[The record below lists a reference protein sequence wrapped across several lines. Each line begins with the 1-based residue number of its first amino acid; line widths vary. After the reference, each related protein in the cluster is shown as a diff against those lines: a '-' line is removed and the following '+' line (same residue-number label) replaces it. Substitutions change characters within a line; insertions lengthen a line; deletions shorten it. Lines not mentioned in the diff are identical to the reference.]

1 MTTALLVIGLV
12 AVVVLFVSHPLR
24 RGVAQRANLE
34 TEVRI
39 ADLRTAKED
48 KYREIRDAEMDHRT
62 GKLSEADW
70 RGLDRQLRAEAVD
83 IIHHLDELEPPAEG

>member
-1 MTTALLVIGLV
+1 MTLLIVTGLV

-24 RGVAQRANLE
+24 RGVAQRGQLE

-48 KYREIRDAEMDHRT
+48 KYREIRDAEMDRRT
-62 GKLSEADW
+62 GKLSDADW

-83 IIHHLDELEPPAEG
+83 ILHALDELEPPAGG

>member
-1 MTTALLVIGLV
+1 VTALIVIGLV
-12 AVVVLFVSHPLR
+12 AVVVLFVTHPLR
-24 RGVAQRANLE
+24 KGVARRAQLE
-34 TEVRI
+34 VEGRA

-70 RGLDRQLRAEAVD
+70 RALDRALRAEAVD
-83 IIHHLDELEPPAEG
+83 ILHELDELEPPDQA

>member
-1 MTTALLVIGLV
+1 MTLIIVIGLV
-12 AVVVLFVSHPLR
+12 AIVALFVTHPLR

-48 KYREIRDAEMDHRT
+48 KYREIRDAEMDRRT
-62 GKLSEADW
+62 GKLSDADW
-70 RGLDRQLRAEAVD
+70 RLLDRQLRAEAVEILHD
-83 IIHHLDELEPPAEG
+83 LDALEPPADA